1 MNMAGIPSTAESILA
16 VAMIGKGL
24 LSRRKSRMDEVLTV
38 LSILLCGA
46 GIFLCILGLVRFLET
61 LYRPD
66 MAAILTAAAVFAV
79 ALLVVLAKKI
89 KNAYG
94 RHSLRNTGSDI
105 EKSFRGMIE
114 PVLQE
119 INEPIRDN
127 PKMAMLIAAIA
138 GFVAT
143 HGRR

>member
-1 MNMAGIPSTAESILA
+1 MAGIPSAAESILA
-16 VAMIGKGL
+16 VALIGKGL
-24 LSRRKSRMDEVLTV
+24 LSRRKSRVDEVLTV

-46 GIFLCILGLVRFLET
+46 GIVLCILALERFLAT

-66 MAAILTAAAVFAV
+66 IAAILTAAAVFSI
-79 ALLVVLAKKI
+79 ALLAVLVKQVR
-89 KNAYG
+89 NTYG
-94 RHSLRNTGSDI
+94 RHAVKNAGSDI
-105 EKSFRGMIE
+105 EKSLRGMVE

-138 GFVAT
+138 GFAAI